1 VLIELDLDG
10 QAVASQ
16 PHGREGRAQERR
28 AHLTVNVMPRKGE
41 SMSAVKKAGVIQFY
55 DTHPI
60 NEDEILA
67 KLSARGTTLD
77 TLTEDELKDFDQDHY
92 GGVHVVDVL
101 ADKAGIRR
109 EHHVLDVC
117 SGMGGPARWIA
128 YRCGCRVTGLDF
140 TESRVE
146 AAKRLTRRV
155 RLDHLVDFVQGDA
168 TAMPLQDSRYD
179 VVISQESW
187 LHIPDKA
194 ALIQQCARVVT
205 PTGTI
210 AFTDI
215 VRRARLTRGE
225 EERLAAEMH
234 ASNVASADRYEEL
247 LASNGWRVEVRDD
260 LSEEWKRVLVDRLG
274 MYRSLRDTTIAK
286 FGGARF
292 LEYDRAYSHFVGL
305 FVAGKLG
312 GVRIIARHEV

>member
-1 VLIELDLDG
+1 
-10 QAVASQ
+10 
-16 PHGREGRAQERR
+16 
-28 AHLTVNVMPRKGE
+28 
-41 SMSAVKKAGVIQFY
+41 MSAAQKAGVIQFY

-60 NEDEILA
+60 NEEEILA

-77 TLTEDELKDFDQDHY
+77 TLTEDELKDYDQDHY

-128 YRCGCRVTGLDF
+128 HRYGCRVTGLDF

-155 RLDHLVDFVQGDA
+155 RLDHLVDFVRGDA
-168 TAMPLQDSRYD
+168 TDMPLPDSRYD
-179 VVISQESW
+179 VLIGQESW

-194 ALIQQCARVVT
+194 ALIKQCARVVK

-215 VRRARLTRGE
+215 VLKAPLTSGE

-234 ASNVASADRYEEL
+234 VPNIASAGRYEEL
-247 LASNGWRVEVRDD
+247 LAGNGWRVERRDD
-260 LSEEWKRVLVDRLG
+260 LSEEWKRILVDRLA
-274 MYRSLRDTTIAK
+274 MYRSLRDTTVAK
-286 FGGARF
+286 FGEARF

-312 GVRIIARHEV
+312 GVRIVARHMA

>member
-1 VLIELDLDG
+1 
-10 QAVASQ
+10 
-16 PHGREGRAQERR
+16 
-28 AHLTVNVMPRKGE
+28 
-41 SMSAVKKAGVIQFY
+41 MSAVQKAGVIQFY

-60 NEDEILA
+60 NEDEILG
-67 KLSARGTTLD
+67 KLAARGTNLD

-101 ADKAGIRR
+101 ADRAGIRR

-128 YRCGCRVTGLDF
+128 HRYGCRVTGLDF

-155 RLDHLVDFVQGDA
+155 RLDHLVDFVHGDA
-168 TAMPLQDSRYD
+168 TAMPLSDSRYD
-179 VVISQESW
+179 VLIGQESW

-194 ALIQQCARVVT
+194 ALIEQCARVVK

-210 AFTDI
+210 AFTD
-215 VRRARLTRGE
+215 VVLRAELTRGE
-225 EERLAAEMH
+225 QERLAAEMH
-234 ASNVASADRYEEL
+234 APTIASADRYTEL
-247 LASNGWRVEVRDD
+247 LENNGCQVELRED
-260 LSEEWKRVLVDRLG
+260 LSDEWKRILVDRLA

-286 FGGARF
+286 FGEARF

-312 GVRIIARHEV
+312 GTRIIARHEA

>member
-1 VLIELDLDG
+1 MIPLSLV
-10 QAVASQ
+10 Q
-16 PHGREGRAQERR
+16 
-28 AHLTVNVMPRKGE
+28 
-41 SMSAVKKAGVIQFY
+41 KAGVIQFY

-67 KLSARGTTLD
+67 KLAARGTNLD

-92 GGVHVVDVL
+92 GGVQVVDVL
-101 ADKAGIRR
+101 AAKAGIRR

-128 YRCGCRVTGLDF
+128 HRYGCRVTGLDF

-146 AAKRLTRRV
+146 AAMRLTRRV
-155 RLDHLVDFVQGDA
+155 RLDHIVDFIHGDA
-168 TAMPLQDSRYD
+168 TAMPLPDSRYD
-179 VVISQESW
+179 VLIGQESW
-187 LHIPDKA
+187 LHILDKA
-194 ALIQQCARVVT
+194 ALIQQCARVVRT
-205 PTGTI
+205 NGTI

-215 VRRARLTRGE
+215 VRRDQLTRGE

-234 ASNVASADRYEEL
+234 APAIAATERYEEL
-247 LASNGWRVEVRDD
+247 LASNGCRVAIQDD
-260 LSEEWKRVLVDRLG
+260 LSEAWKRILVDRLA

-286 FGGARF
+286 FGEARF

-312 GVRIIARHEV
+312 GVRIIARHGA

>member
-1 VLIELDLDG
+1 
-10 QAVASQ
+10 
-16 PHGREGRAQERR
+16 
-28 AHLTVNVMPRKGE
+28 
-41 SMSAVKKAGVIQFY
+41 MSTEQKAGVIQFY

-67 KLSARGTTLD
+67 KLSARGSNLD
-77 TLTEDELKDFDQDHY
+77 TLSEDDLKDFDQDHY
-92 GGVHVVDVL
+92 GGVKLVDIL

-128 YRCGCRVTGLDF
+128 YRRGCRVTGLDF

-155 RLDHLVDFVQGDA
+155 GLDHVVDFVRGDA
-168 TAMPLQDSRYD
+168 TAMPLPDARYD
-179 VVISQESW
+179 VLIGQESW

-194 ALIQQCARVVT
+194 ALIQQCARVVK
-205 PTGTI
+205 PAGTI

-215 VRRARLTRGE
+215 VLRAQLTRGE
-225 EERLAAEMH
+225 EDRVAAEMH
-234 ASNVASADRYEEL
+234 ATRIAAADEYEKL
-247 LASNGWRVEVRDD
+247 LTNNGCRVELRED
-260 LSEEWKRVLVDRLG
+260 LSEDWKRILVDRLA

-286 FGGARF
+286 FGEARF

-305 FVAGKLG
+305 FVRQAW
-312 GVRIIARHEV
+312 RRAHHSEP

>member
-1 VLIELDLDG
+1 
-10 QAVASQ
+10 
-16 PHGREGRAQERR
+16 
-28 AHLTVNVMPRKGE
+28 
-41 SMSAVKKAGVIQFY
+41 MSAVQKAGVIQFY

-67 KLSARGTTLD
+67 KLSARGTNVETLS
-77 TLTEDELKDFDQDHY
+77 EDELKDFDQDHY

-128 YRCGCRVTGLDF
+128 YRYGCRVTGLDF

-146 AAKRLTRRV
+146 AAKRLTQRV
-155 RLDHLVDFVQGDA
+155 RLDHVVDFVHGDA
-168 TAMPLQDSRYD
+168 TAMPLPDARYD
-179 VVISQESW
+179 VLIGQESW
-187 LHIPDKA
+187 VHIPDKA
-194 ALIQQCARVVT
+194 ALIQQCARVVK
-205 PTGTI
+205 PAGTI

-215 VRRARLTRGE
+215 VLRAQLTRGE
-225 EERLAAEMH
+225 EDRLTAEIH
-234 ASNVASADRYEEL
+234 APQVASADRYEKL
-247 LASNGWRVEVRDD
+247 LANNGYRVKVRDD
-260 LSEEWKRVLVDRLG
+260 LSEDWKRILVDRLQ

-286 FGGARF
+286 FGEARF

-312 GVRIIARHEV
+312 GVRIVARHEA

>member
-1 VLIELDLDG
+1 
-10 QAVASQ
+10 
-16 PHGREGRAQERR
+16 
-28 AHLTVNVMPRKGE
+28 
-41 SMSAVKKAGVIQFY
+41 MSAAQKAGVIQFY

-67 KLSARGTTLD
+67 KLSARGTKLD
-77 TLTEDELKDFDQDHY
+77 TLTEEELKDFDQDHY

-109 EHHVLDVC
+109 DHHVLDVC

-128 YRCGCRVTGLDF
+128 YRYGCRVTGLDF

-155 RLDHLVDFVQGDA
+155 RLDHLVDFVHGDA
-168 TAMPLQDSRYD
+168 TAMPLPDARYD
-179 VVISQESW
+179 VLIGQESW
-187 LHIPDKA
+187 LHVPNKP
-194 ALIQQCARVVT
+194 ALIQHCARVVK

-210 AFTDI
+210 AFTD
-215 VRRARLTRGE
+215 VVLRAPLTRGE
-225 EERLAAEMH
+225 VERLGAEMH
-234 ASNVASADRYEEL
+234 IPDVASADRYEEL
-247 LASNGWRVEVRDD
+247 LASHDCRVELRDD
-260 LSEEWKRVLVDRLG
+260 LSEEWKRILVERLE

-286 FGGARF
+286 FGEARF

-312 GVRIIARHEV
+312 GVRIIARHAA

>member
-1 VLIELDLDG
+1 
-10 QAVASQ
+10 
-16 PHGREGRAQERR
+16 
-28 AHLTVNVMPRKGE
+28 
-41 SMSAVKKAGVIQFY
+41 MSADQKPGVIQFY

-67 KLSARGTTLD
+67 KLSSRGTNLD

-128 YRCGCRVTGLDF
+128 YRYGCRVTGLDF

-155 RLDHLVDFVQGDA
+155 RLDHVVDFVHGDA
-168 TAMPLQDSRYD
+168 TAMPLPDSRYD
-179 VVISQESW
+179 ALIGQESW
-187 LHIPDKA
+187 LHIPDKK
-194 ALIQQCARVVT
+194 ALIQQCARVVK
-205 PTGTI
+205 PSGTI

-215 VRRARLTRGE
+215 VLQARLTHDE

-234 ASNVASADRYEEL
+234 ASSLASADRYEEL
-247 LASNGWRVEVRDD
+247 LAANGYRVELRED
-260 LSEEWKRVLVDRLG
+260 LSEEWKRILVDRLA

-286 FGGARF
+286 FGEARF

-305 FVAGKLG
+305 FAAGKLG
-312 GVRIIARHEV
+312 GVRIVARR